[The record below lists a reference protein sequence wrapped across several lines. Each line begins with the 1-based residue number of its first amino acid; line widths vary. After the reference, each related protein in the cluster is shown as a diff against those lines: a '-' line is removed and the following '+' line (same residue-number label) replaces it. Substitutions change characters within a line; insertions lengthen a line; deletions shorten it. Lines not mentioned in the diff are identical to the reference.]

1 MTSQNEQLRTVIQSY
16 FRNCELDQCL
26 GVSLTL
32 KQCVDGTFL
41 DEIKASQN
49 LRHFMNRLNSSV
61 FGKAYQRFQKRL
73 RVIPVLERSS
83 TNRLHYHLILQS
95 PYPHDPIKAVA
106 LIEDEWGKTRFGY
119 RQTHVHQQIDH
130 GWTDYITKSA
140 SDGVDWENY
149 HWS

>member
-73 RVIPVLERSS
+73 RVIPVLERD
-83 TNRLHYHLILQS
+83 LQ
-95 PYPHDPIKAVA
+95 PTAF
-106 LIEDEWGKTRFGY
+106 T
-119 RQTHVHQQIDH
+119 
-130 GWTDYITKSA
+130 IT
-140 SDGVDWENY
+140 
-149 HWS
+149 